1 MGKTK
6 NLLLLLLCG
15 SFFMMCALGSGT
27 NPDVS
32 NDSNGTEAKTIEKEK
47 SNELKSNPK
56 NESTKELE
64 KNQGSSNDTKKSSNK
79 PEENNKPKDLDDKNN
94 KTESS
99 NKKEDNPNK
108 KPKKKKNEDPLSE
121 IKDNSSI
128 GINEDKTDK
137 KKEKKKEKKEK
148 FYFYFTFS
156 NSIYLKLDEKVFAIY
171 RNEETLNLKIIGKRE
186 IRTNN
191 GIYELNIIRGEM
203 LR

>member
-1 MGKTK
+1 MNLQK
-6 NLLLLLLCG
+6 NRKKIKIIQ
-15 SFFMMCALGSGT
+15 MIQR
-27 NPDVS
+27 NPQI
-32 NDSNGTEAKTIEKEK
+32 NRKKTINQKIQMIK
-47 SNELKSNPK
+47 IIKLKVQIK
-56 NESTKELE
+56 KTIILI
-64 KNQGSSNDTKKSSNK
+64 KNQ
-79 PEENNKPKDLDDKNN
+79 
-94 KTESS
+94 
-99 NKKEDNPNK
+99 
-108 KPKKKKNEDPLSE
+108 KKKNEDPLSE

-171 RNEETLNLKIIGKRE
+171 RNEETLNLKIIG